1 MSNLL
6 KRGTT
11 VSSDERVI
19 DYNDLVKSKLK
30 HIIEIQNNKDNVDA
44 DGFVNGLKADVVEQL
59 LTGSEDDMN
68 EEAATDASYE
78 AQAASIIENASNE
91 AQSIKDEANEIL
103 AQAHMEADRLYKK
116 LRSKDTNKVQK
127 VQDRNTKI
135 RRLSLQ
141 EIMKQRLN
149 S

>member
-1 MSNLL
+1 
-6 KRGTT
+6 
-11 VSSDERVI
+11 
-19 DYNDLVKSKLK
+19 
-30 HIIEIQNNKDNVDA
+30 
-44 DGFVNGLKADVVEQL
+44 
-59 LTGSEDDMN
+59 MN

-78 AQAASIIENASNE
+78 AQAASIIENAGNE

>member
-44 DGFVNGLKADVVEQL
+44 DGFLMD
-59 LTGSEDDMN
+59 
-68 EEAATDASYE
+68 
-78 AQAASIIENASNE
+78 
-91 AQSIKDEANEIL
+91 
-103 AQAHMEADRLYKK
+103 
-116 LRSKDTNKVQK
+116 LRQM
-127 VQDRNTKI
+127 
-135 RRLSLQ
+135 L
-141 EIMKQRLN
+141 
-149 S
+149 